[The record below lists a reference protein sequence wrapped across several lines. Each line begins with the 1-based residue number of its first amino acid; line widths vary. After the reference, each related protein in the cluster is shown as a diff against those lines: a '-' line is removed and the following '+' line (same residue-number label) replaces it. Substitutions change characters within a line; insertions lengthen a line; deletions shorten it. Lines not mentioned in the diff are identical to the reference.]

1 VNLLPPV
8 AHGAKTA
15 VSHDGTILSQGR
27 TMDPILPLFEDS
39 LPTGEEQAPRAIQE
53 SQPSS
58 LDGASAPTPR
68 LRLAERDQIEMRLAS
83 LDQLLPPDDPV
94 RVVWAMVQGL
104 DVSPLLSK
112 IRAVAGTAGRD
123 ATDPRILLSLW
134 LYATAEG
141 VGSARLLNVLC
152 QKHLAYEW
160 LCGGVSMNYHT
171 LADFRVLHGEFLNRL
186 ITECVG
192 TMLHEGLIDL
202 KRVAQDGM
210 RVRANAGAS
219 SFRRKPSLEK
229 CLQEAE
235 AQVKALKNQVEEDA
249 GAATRRQAAAQKRAA
264 EERVERIEKALEE
277 QAQMVELR
285 AEQHRTKGVKNDPD
299 NIRASTTDP
308 EARRMKFPDGGT
320 RPGFNVQFATTTEG
334 GVIVGVDVTNV
345 GSDNGQMLPMVEQ
358 IEKRYGRSPEEMLN
372 DGGFTT
378 LSDIEKVEQ
387 EHGTKVYAP
396 VKNAEKQQKVGKN
409 PYQAHKKDGPGV
421 AQWRQRM
428 GTEEAKTI
436 YRLRAQTAE
445 WVNAGARNRGL
456 YQVRV
461 RGLQKTK
468 CIALWH
474 ALTHNLL
481 RLAALRSRK

>member
-1 VNLLPPV
+1 MDEFLPF
-8 AHGAKTA
+8 
-15 VSHDGTILSQGR
+15 
-27 TMDPILPLFEDS
+27 FEDS
-39 LPTGEEQAPRAIQE
+39 LPAGEEQAPCASEE
-53 SQPSS
+53 SQPSPV
-58 LDGASAPTPR
+58 DSAAPSPR
-68 LRLAERDQIEMRLAS
+68 LRLAEREQIEMRIAS
-83 LDQLLPPDDPV
+83 LDQLLPPDEPV
-94 RVVWAMVQGL
+94 RVVWALVLGL
-104 DVSPLLSK
+104 DLSPLLAK
-112 IRAVAGTAGRD
+112 IRAVTGTAGRD
-123 ATDPRILLSLW
+123 ATDPRILMSLW
-134 LYATAEG
+134 LYATVEG
-141 VGSARLLNVLC
+141 VGSARTLNVLC

-171 LADFRVLHGEFLNRL
+171 LADFRVLHGEFLDQL

-219 SFRRKPSLEK
+219 SFRRKPTLEK
-229 CLQEAE
+229 CLQEAK
-235 AQVKALKNQVEEDA
+235 AQVRALKNQVEEDA
-249 GAATRRQAAAQKRAA
+249 GAATRRQAAARKRAA

-277 QAQMVELR
+277 QAKMVELR
-285 AEQHRTKGVKNDPD
+285 AEQHRTKGVKNDPE

-334 GVIVGVDVTNV
+334 GVIIGADVTNV

-358 IEKRYGRSPEEMLN
+358 IENRYGRGPEEMLN

-378 LSDIEKVEQ
+378 LSDIEKVEK
-387 EHGTKVYAP
+387 EHGVKVYAP
-396 VKNAEKQQKVGKN
+396 VKNAEKQQKEGKN

-428 GTEEAKTI
+428 GTEEAQTI

-445 WVNAGARNRGL
+445 WVNAGTRNRGL

-461 RGLQKTK
+461 RGLQKVK

-474 ALTHNLL
+474 ALTHNML
-481 RLAALRSRK
+481 RLVALRSRK